1 MNQLQ
6 SRIQPVDY
14 VREVRE
20 NLLIAQVARYKDK
33 MVPLASRSF
42 QPPELQRYQKIQ
54 ELKKHKEKANQQLTE
69 ARKEYQK
76 LSAGIKTKSGYK
88 VNILITLTSI

>member
-1 MNQLQ
+1 M
-6 SRIQPVDY
+6 DY

>member
-1 MNQLQ
+1 MLLQQLQ
-6 SRIQPVDY
+6 SRIQTVEY

-20 NLLIAQVARYKDK
+20 NLLIAQVARHKDK

-42 QPPELQRYQKIQ
+42 QPPELQRYHRMQ
-54 ELKKHKEKANQQLTE
+54 ELKKHKEKADLQLAE

-76 LSAGIKTKSGYK
+76 LAASIKTKSG
-88 VNILITLTSI
+88 